1 MYLRYLSVRHGNQRR
16 IDCVTRSMNG
26 AYILARSPYH
36 SISGEDLSQKK
47 RTNLVRIETKG
58 MYGSTVLSGELS
70 KLYSTALHKVCHG
83 P

>member
-1 MYLRYLSVRHGNQRR
+1 MYLSVRHSNQRR

-26 AYILARSPYH
+26 AYILTRSPCH
-36 SISGEDLSQKK
+36 SISGEDLNQRK
-47 RTNLVRIETKG
+47 RINLVISTETKG